1 MPESDGSLGP
11 TDIAILSARVD
22 VARVGASRVG
32 FYPED
37 VEGAGTSEPGEYIW
51 KEYFPPTTQ
60 WTLLTEGRICGARPV
75 AGFSMEDVS
84 PAPVYDPPVADFN
97 WVGPVT
103 GGGTWDV
110 EFTDTSTGDITAWSW
125 DLDNGDSST
134 VQNPTNVYPG
144 PGPWTVTLTVS
155 GPGGSDVY
163 SQVVDMGI

>member
-1 MPESDGSLGP
+1 
-11 TDIAILSARVD
+11 
-22 VARVGASRVG
+22 
-32 FYPED
+32 
-37 VEGAGTSEPGEYIW
+37 
-51 KEYFPPTTQ
+51 
-60 WTLLTEGRICGARPV
+60 
-75 AGFSMEDVS
+75 MEDVS